1 VCLTMGR
8 DGDRLEGAAEA
19 RQWLCACRSEEHVQV
34 EAKLWLCACWS
45 DKYVQVVARQWLCAC
60 RSGKR
65 RTGRG

>member
-1 VCLTMGR
+1 MCLTMGR

-45 DKYVQVVARQWLCAC
+45 DKHGQVEAKQWL
-60 RSGKR
+60 
-65 RTGRG
+65 